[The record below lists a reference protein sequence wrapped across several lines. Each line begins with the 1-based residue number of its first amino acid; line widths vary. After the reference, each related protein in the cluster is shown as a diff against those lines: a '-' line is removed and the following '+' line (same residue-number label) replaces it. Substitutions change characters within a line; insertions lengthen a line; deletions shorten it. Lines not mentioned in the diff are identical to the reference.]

1 MAISAKPFR
10 LTPPALLRLPSRALV
25 LLIAA
30 VHLMPWECRAAIHF
44 ESASDS
50 ASLAPQGL
58 RGRRLVGTESDA
70 VAPASSAASSGA
82 RVALSA
88 DQARGQASITGVTTT
103 NRVDVKCA
111 LARSKFGAIYT
122 FGDSLADVGNNNYGR
137 GESFYRAD
145 FPPYGMNF
153 IPASGR
159 FSDGK
164 LVIDYLSDHFQ
175 LPAAPAAFHPGIN
188 GSAAQ
193 AGLNFASS
201 GAGVLDSTNA
211 GKAFPL
217 SSQLSRFSELGGL
230 EAANQSPDPPL
241 ALVSIATNDY
251 LVFLSKGINL
261 GRWMDPREQIR
272 LAEIL
277 PQAQE
282 LIASV
287 VGGISNA
294 VRTLHASGFR
304 HFLVFDTL
312 PIGCTPL
319 GLATV
324 AESSGWHS
332 NEPAPSQCDLAVN
345 LLTADHGAALAL
357 ALDALR
363 DELADATVVY
373 ARMHSLIVAIT
384 ERPGDYGL
392 NVGTSACCGAP
403 APINGLVQCG
413 TSIFISNGTQSS
425 TPATLCDDSQSR
437 AFWDFVHP
445 GQAANQ
451 VVART
456 LFCALQAGVC
466 DDDLLR
472 FANRRD
478 CQS

>member
-153 IPASGR
+153 IP
-159 FSDGK
+159 
-164 LVIDYLSDHFQ
+164 LVAGSVTGNSSLTICRIISSCPPPCSLPPWHQRQCRPSRAQ
-175 LPAAPAAFHPGIN
+175 LR
-188 GSAAQ
+188 Q
-193 AGLNFASS
+193 LR
-201 GAGVLDSTNA
+201 AGVLDSTNA

-319 GLATV
+319 ASQPLLNRLAGIQT
-324 AESSGWHS
+324 
-332 NEPAPSQCDLAVN
+332 SQPPRSV
-345 LLTADHGAALAL
+345 
-357 ALDALR
+357 
-363 DELADATVVY
+363 
-373 ARMHSLIVAIT
+373 I
-384 ERPGDYGL
+384 
-392 NVGTSACCGAP
+392 
-403 APINGLVQCG
+403 
-413 TSIFISNGTQSS
+413 
-425 TPATLCDDSQSR
+425 
-437 AFWDFVHP
+437 
-445 GQAANQ
+445 
-451 VVART
+451 
-456 LFCALQAGVC
+456 LQ
-466 DDDLLR
+466 
-472 FANRRD
+472 
-478 CQS
+478 